1 MEHDHD
7 NGKSEPEG
15 ACKEKK
21 TWCRPKALKLDHP
34 MKVMV
39 SYKYTLSEL
48 NGLLFDV
55 KFTGGEQ
62 VHQVA
67 KAPTCVQ
74 SD

>member
-1 MEHDHD
+1 
-7 NGKSEPEG
+7 
-15 ACKEKK
+15 
-21 TWCRPKALKLDHP
+21 
-34 MKVMV
+34 MV